1 MQLVSEKCE
10 SESDIRRQEFRLKQI
25 NAKLKC
31 IGTELKQRRQA
42 LKQRHARLFNW
53 LLRIVF
59 KKKTQ
64 TIDMDISY
72 YSLYLKRHLQE
83 VNDPRASDKE
93 FIDPR
98 AELAAQEYE
107 DIRRG
112 GASVDVAQESAMGVL
127 LDGLEVDD

>member
-1 MQLVSEKCE
+1 
-10 SESDIRRQEFRLKQI
+10 
-25 NAKLKC
+25 
-31 IGTELKQRRQA
+31 
-42 LKQRHARLFNW
+42 
-53 LLRIVF
+53 
-59 KKKTQ
+59 
-64 TIDMDISY
+64 MDISY